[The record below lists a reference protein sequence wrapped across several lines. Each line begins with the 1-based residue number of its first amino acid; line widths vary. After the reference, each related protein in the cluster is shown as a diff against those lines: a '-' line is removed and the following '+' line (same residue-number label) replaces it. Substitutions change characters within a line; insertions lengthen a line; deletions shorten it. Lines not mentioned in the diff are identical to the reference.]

1 MLGITCFFVYDG
13 KSGIKFKRTQNLN
26 FVNVSYSKEICVYNY
41 FTMQNGKSKDQPYY
55 YLGNC

>member
-1 MLGITCFFVYDG
+1 MMELMLGITCFFVYDG

-41 FTMQNGKSKDQPYY
+41 FTMQNGKSKD
-55 YLGNC
+55 